1 MEKNESNSLGKI
13 YRFFFY
19 SKIAVFTAK
28 KGKKKPR
35 ILRSEV
41 FFKSLR
47 KNYFLDFFLAVFFLA
62 VVFFLAAA
70 FFLAIV
76 SSSIVKLLPR
86 Q

>member
-1 MEKNESNSLGKI
+1 M
-13 YRFFFY
+13 
-19 SKIAVFTAK
+19 AK
-28 KGKKKPR
+28 KN
-35 ILRSEV
+35 LRLLSEV
-41 FFKSLR
+41 FFKLSK
-47 KNYFLDFFLAVFFLA
+47 KNYFLEVFFLAVFFLA